1 MKNCISPNPNS
12 KLRSKTKSSKE
23 NVPPLSSPSVATAK
37 ILSSVAKMKTP
48 LPVPPRPPSSK
59 SSNPLKRKVIMECVH
74 ENSVPESPSVT
85 TAKPLSSVGKRKCPL
100 PPPSS
105 NSSCNSKGKVIMEPV
120 PRFSDSGVQVIVR
133 IRPPNADADDEIVVE
148 KVSEESLSVLDQ
160 TFTFDYVADT
170 SSSQK
175 DVYQLIGAPFVENCL
190 EGFNSSIFA
199 YGQTAS
205 GKTYTMWG
213 HSNALL
219 EYNPSGAQHGLAPRV
234 FEQLF
239 SRMSEEEAK
248 HADKQLKYRCRCSF
262 LEVGFLNVFCL
273 SSFKLFFVSVF
284 MVSYI
289 FLQQIYNEQIT
300 DLLDPSQR
308 NLMIREDVKAGVYV
322 ENLTEHGVC
331 TMNDVRLLLIKGLAN
346 RRTGATNMNAESS
359 RSHCLFTCTV
369 ESRYKGISEGLSS
382 CKTSRINLVD
392 LAGSE
397 KQKLTGAAGE
407 RLKESGNINRSLSQ
421 LGNVINILAD
431 VSQTGKQRHIPYR
444 DSRLTFLLQ
453 ESLGGNARL
462 AMICA
467 ISPVQ
472 SCKNET
478 VSTLRFAQRAKAIKN
493 KATVNEV
500 TQGDV
505 KVLQEMIHQLKDELL
520 RAKANPAAAG
530 TNGGYTTSSKARR
543 SLSILKRSLNY
554 PLILPHVDD
563 DDDVEMEIDEEAVEK
578 LCTEVENHINEREVS
593 ESSQGKS
600 FSSSDPIIACVN
612 KLMEEADVNMEV
624 CSKAVEKVLAGAIRR
639 EMALEEFCAKQ
650 TAEIS
655 KLDLLVQQYKGE
667 RDVLVAEVQHL
678 RSQLS

>member
-48 LPVPPRPPSSK
+48 LPVPPRPLSSK

-85 TAKPLSSVGKRKCPL
+85 TTKTISSVGKRKCPL
-100 PPPSS
+100 PPVPPPSS
-105 NSSCNSKGKVIMEPV
+105 NFSCNSKGKVIMESV

-133 IRPPNADADDEIVVE
+133 IRPPNVDADDEIVVE

-190 EGFNSSIFA
+190 EGFNSSIFT

-248 HADKQLKYRCRCSF
+248 QADKQLKYRCRCSF
-262 LEVGFLNVFCL
+262 LE
-273 SSFKLFFVSVF
+273 
-284 MVSYI
+284 
-289 FLQQIYNEQIT
+289 IYNEQIT

-472 SCKNET
+472 SCKTET

-543 SLSILKRSLNY
+543 SLSILKMSLNY
-554 PLILPHVDD
+554 PLTLPHVDD
-563 DDDVEMEIDEEAVEK
+563 DGDVEMEIDGESVEK
-578 LCTEVENHINEREVS
+578 LCTEVENHINEREAS
-593 ESSQGKS
+593 ESSQGKA
-600 FSSSDPIIACVN
+600 FSSSDPITARVN

-667 RDVLVAEVQHL
+667 RDVLVAEVQHV
-678 RSQLS
+678 RNQLGYYVESSSSPLPS

>member
-1 MKNCISPNPNS
+1 MKSCISPNPN
-12 KLRSKTKSSKE
+12 KQTRSKTKSSKE

-37 ILSSVAKMKTP
+37 ILSSVAKMKH
-48 LPVPPRPPSSK
+48 LF
-59 SSNPLKRKVIMECVH
+59 LKVIMECVH

-85 TAKPLSSVGKRKCPL
+85 TAKTISSVGKRKCPL
-100 PPPSS
+100 PPVPHPSS
-105 NSSCNSKGKVIMEPV
+105 NSSCNSKGKVIMESV
-120 PRFSDSGVQVIVR
+120 PRFLDTGVQVIVR
-133 IRPPNADADDEIVVE
+133 IRPPNVDADDEIVVE
-148 KVSEESLSVLDQ
+148 KASEESLSVLDH

-170 SSSQK
+170 SSSQVRISSVVLFGVILLCLSFSASNCINYIINFFQK

-219 EYNPSGAQHGLAPRV
+219 EYNSSGDQHGLAPRV

-262 LEVGFLNVFCL
+262 LE
-273 SSFKLFFVSVF
+273 
-284 MVSYI
+284 
-289 FLQQIYNEQIT
+289 IYNEQIT

-543 SLSILKRSLNY
+543 SLSILKMSLNY
-554 PLILPHVDD
+554 PLILPHVDN
-563 DDDVEMEIDEEAVEK
+563 DDDVKMEIDEEAVEK

-600 FSSSDPIIACVN
+600 LSSSDPITTRVN

>member
-1 MKNCISPNPNS
+1 MKSCISPNPD
-12 KLRSKTKSSKE
+12 KQTRSKTKSSKE

-59 SSNPLKRKVIMECVH
+59 SSNPLKRKVLMECVH

-85 TAKPLSSVGKRKCPL
+85 TAKTISSVGKRKCPL
-100 PPPSS
+100 PPVPHPPS
-105 NSSCNSKGKVIMEPV
+105 NSSCNSEGKVIMESV
-120 PRFSDSGVQVIVR
+120 PRFSDSGVQF
-133 IRPPNADADDEIVVE
+133 EF
-148 KVSEESLSVLDQ
+148 VLDQ

-170 SSSQK
+170 SSSQYQFF
-175 DVYQLIGAPFVENCL
+175 DEYQLIGAPFVENCL

-199 YGQTAS
+199 YGKGKTAS

-219 EYNPSGAQHGLAPRV
+219 EYNPSGAQHGLAPR
-234 FEQLF
+234 
-239 SRMSEEEAK
+239 EEAK

-262 LEVGFLNVFCL
+262 LE
-273 SSFKLFFVSVF
+273 
-284 MVSYI
+284 
-289 FLQQIYNEQIT
+289 IYN
-300 DLLDPSQR
+300 DKRPHGKYD
-308 NLMIREDVKAGVYV
+308 IRKDVKAGVYV

-331 TMNDVRLLLIKGLAN
+331 TMNDVRLLLIKVKFSFSLF
-346 RRTGATNMNAESS
+346 
-359 RSHCLFTCTV
+359 LFTCTV

-467 ISPVQ
+467 ISPYKGRK
-472 SCKNET
+472 SH
-478 VSTLRFAQRAKAIKN
+478 QR
-493 KATVNEV
+493 
-500 TQGDV
+500 
-505 KVLQEMIHQLKDELL
+505 
-520 RAKANPAAAG
+520 
-530 TNGGYTTSSKARR
+530 
-543 SLSILKRSLNY
+543 KR
-554 PLILPHVDD
+554 
-563 DDDVEMEIDEEAVEK
+563 EA
-578 LCTEVENHINEREVS
+578 S
-593 ESSQGKS
+593 ESSQGKA
-600 FSSSDPIIACVN
+600 FSSSDPITARVN

-624 CSKAVEKVLAGAIRR
+624 CS
-639 EMALEEFCAKQ
+639 KQ

-678 RSQLS
+678 KSQLSYYVESSSSPLPSRNRSLMLQMTDPCELTTTSLCVDPETT

>member
-48 LPVPPRPPSSK
+48 FPVPPRPPSSK
-59 SSNPLKRKVIMECVH
+59 SSNPLKRKVLMECVH

-105 NSSCNSKGKVIMEPV
+105 NSSCNSKGKVIMESV
-120 PRFSDSGVQVIVR
+120 PRFLDTGVQVIVR
-133 IRPPNADADDEIVVE
+133 IRPPNVDADDEIVVE

-248 HADKQLKYRCRCSF
+248 HADKQVKYRCRCSF
-262 LEVGFLNVFCL
+262 LE
-273 SSFKLFFVSVF
+273 
-284 MVSYI
+284 
-289 FLQQIYNEQIT
+289 IYNEQIT

-421 LGNVINILAD
+421 LG
-431 VSQTGKQRHIPYR
+431 
-444 DSRLTFLLQ
+444 
-453 ESLGGNARL
+453 
-462 AMICA
+462 
-467 ISPVQ
+467 
-472 SCKNET
+472 CKNET

-543 SLSILKRSLNY
+543 SLSILKMSLNY

-600 FSSSDPIIACVN
+600 FSSSDPITARVN

-624 CSKAVEKVLAGAIRR
+624 CSKEVEKVLAGAIRR

>member
-1 MKNCISPNPNS
+1 MKSCISPNPN
-12 KLRSKTKSSKE
+12 KQTRSKTKSSKE
-23 NVPPLSSPSVATAK
+23 NVPPLSSPAVATAK

-48 LPVPPRPPSSK
+48 LPVPPRTPSSK
-59 SSNPLKRKVIMECVH
+59 SSNPLKRKVLMECVH

-85 TAKPLSSVGKRKCPL
+85 TVSSVGKRKCPL
-100 PPPSS
+100 PPSS
-105 NSSCNSKGKVIMEPV
+105 NSSCNSKGKVIMESV
-120 PRFSDSGVQVIVR
+120 PRFLDTGVQVIVR
-133 IRPPNADADDEIVVE
+133 IRPPNVDADDEIVVE
-148 KVSEESLSVLDQ
+148 KVSEESLSVLDH

-190 EGFNSSIFA
+190 EGFN
-199 YGQTAS
+199 
-205 GKTYTMWG
+205 ME
-213 HSNALL
+213 NL
-219 EYNPSGAQHGLAPRV
+219 YNVGTFQCIVGIQLPGDQHGLARV

-239 SRMSEEEAK
+239 SRMSE
-248 HADKQLKYRCRCSF
+248 
-262 LEVGFLNVFCL
+262 
-273 SSFKLFFVSVF
+273 
-284 MVSYI
+284 
-289 FLQQIYNEQIT
+289 IYNEQIT
-300 DLLDPSQR
+300 DLLDPK
-308 NLMIREDVKAGVYV
+308 DVKAGVYV

-359 RSHCLFTCTV
+359 RSHCLFTCT
-369 ESRYKGISEGLSS
+369 
-382 CKTSRINLVD
+382 
-392 LAGSE
+392 
-397 KQKLTGAAGE
+397 LTGAAGE

-472 SCKNET
+472 S
-478 VSTLRFAQRAKAIKN
+478 STLRFAQRAKAIKN

-505 KVLQEMIHQLKDELL
+505 KVLQEMIHQLK
-520 RAKANPAAAG
+520 
-530 TNGGYTTSSKARR
+530 
-543 SLSILKRSLNY
+543 
-554 PLILPHVDD
+554 
-563 DDDVEMEIDEEAVEK
+563 MEIDEEAVEK

-593 ESSQGKS
+593 ESSQENLS
-600 FSSSDPIIACVN
+600 PP
-612 KLMEEADVNMEV
+612 LMEEADVNMEV

-639 EMALEEFCAKQ
+639 EMALEEFC
-650 TAEIS
+650 
-655 KLDLLVQQYKGE
+655 VQQYKGE